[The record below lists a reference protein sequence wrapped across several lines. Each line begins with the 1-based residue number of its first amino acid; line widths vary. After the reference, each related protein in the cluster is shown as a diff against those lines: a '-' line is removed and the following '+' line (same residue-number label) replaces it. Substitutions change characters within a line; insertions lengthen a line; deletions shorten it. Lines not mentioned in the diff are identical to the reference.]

1 LEFLGYCAIHW
12 ISGKLPWVDL
22 IKNPVHVQESKK
34 KSMANVKGFL
44 KETLEAVG
52 SPSEVVKFMEFF
64 LNEVNRLEFETEPDY
79 VKIHSKIADTLSALG
94 HSKNDKDNFYVFSTE
109 SKVAKKSEAK
119 AKESS
124 LVVAAA
130 DIDRLEISKAKKRD
144 VTSQKAAQKKVNK
157 TQKDDDIE
165 EIKFAEVPKDTG
177 ILNTCTKTRLNVW
190 ILFS

>member
-1 LEFLGYCAIHW
+1 
-12 ISGKLPWVDL
+12 
-22 IKNPVHVQESKK
+22 
-34 KSMANVKGFL
+34 MANVKGFL

-165 EIKFAEVPKDTG
+165 EIKTAEVPKDTG
-177 ILNTCTKTRLNVW
+177 I
-190 ILFS
+190 

>member
-1 LEFLGYCAIHW
+1 LEILGYCAIHW

-119 AKESS
+119 AIKSSIVVTAANKTDTGRES
-124 LVVAAA
+124 
-130 DIDRLEISKAKKRD
+130 LEVSAAKKRG
-144 VTSQKAAQKKVNK
+144 VTSPKATPKKVNK
-157 TQKDDDIE
+157 TREDDDIE
-165 EIKFAEVPKDTG
+165 EIKTAEVPKTTG
-177 ILNTCTKTRLNVW
+177 N
-190 ILFS
+190 